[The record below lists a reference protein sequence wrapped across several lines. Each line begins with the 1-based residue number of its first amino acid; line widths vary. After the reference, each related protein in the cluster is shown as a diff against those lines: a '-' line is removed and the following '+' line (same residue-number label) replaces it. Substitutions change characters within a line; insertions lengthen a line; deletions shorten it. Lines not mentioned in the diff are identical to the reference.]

1 VSGSGSGSGLASP
14 ASRLRTLGAT
24 TARELAAARCA
35 HAAKVTWSEQV
46 GHCPARETA
55 RLRAALHVRIS
66 ADPAVRAIQR
76 DVDRINGETRQPR
89 LGLIVVAGLIVAVA
103 LATALVVL
111 IGKL

>member
-1 VSGSGSGSGLASP
+1 MPHLTSP

-35 HAAKVTWSEQV
+35 HAAKVTWSEQA
-46 GHCPARETA
+46 GHCTTSETA

-66 ADPAVRAIQR
+66 ADPAVQSIQR

-89 LGLIVVAGLIVAVA
+89 LGLIVVAGLIVVGLATLAVA
-103 LATALVVL
+103 LATALVCL
-111 IGKL
+111 IGEL